1 VALVRHLDELD
12 AIPRDQL
19 RAERAAKIAGF
30 GVYSETPA

>member
-1 VALVRHLDELD
+1 MSASAKASTKPGLDCV
-12 AIPRDQL
+12 

>member
-1 VALVRHLDELD
+1 VRHLDQLD

-19 RAERAAKIAGF
+19 RAERAAKIAAF